1 VQVSKQLKSIKKEK
15 TMAKSDR
22 FEKGMVVRRKVLGDA
37 YVDQALQKADDFS
50 MPLQDFVTENAWGTV
65 WVREGLT
72 LKQRSLVTV
81 SALIAMNRPHELKL
95 HIRGALN
102 NGLTKVELREIF
114 LHCGAYCGAPAVV
127 DAFRIAREVFAEDA
141 NAAG

>member
-1 VQVSKQLKSIKKEK
+1 M
-15 TMAKSDR
+15 TKSDR

-37 YVDQALQKADDFS
+37 YVDQAMQKADDFS

-65 WVREGLT
+65 WVRDGLT
-72 LKQRSLVTV
+72 LKQRSLITV
-81 SALIAMNRPHELKL
+81 STIIAMNRPHELKL

-102 NGLTKVELREIF
+102 NGVTKDELREVF

-127 DAFRIAREVFAEDA
+127 DAFRIAREVFVEDA
-141 NAAG
+141 KAVG